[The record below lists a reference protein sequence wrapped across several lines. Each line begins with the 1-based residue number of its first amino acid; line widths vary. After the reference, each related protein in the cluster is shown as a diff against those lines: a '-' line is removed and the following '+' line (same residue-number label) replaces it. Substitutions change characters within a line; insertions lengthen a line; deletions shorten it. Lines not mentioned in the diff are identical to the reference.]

1 MSKMVLPVLLLADS
15 FATCDLSISSCRDNK
30 GYKMTYD
37 NEIEVD
43 NDNTDQFAGFGKETT
58 LELVESEDGRL
69 LLRDAEQDDEALMT
83 IDFSEKLKELLGSD
97 TQAIGQHMIHAA
109 IQVIMQKQ
117 MSQWHAHVYD
127 KEPTHYS

>member
-1 MSKMVLPVLLLADS
+1 MP
-15 FATCDLSISSCRDNK
+15 
-30 GYKMTYD
+30 YD
-37 NEIEVD
+37 IENEIEVD
-43 NDNTDQFAGFGKETT
+43 SDDQDRFAGFAKETT
-58 LELVESEDGRL
+58 LELVEGEDGRL
-69 LLRDAEQDDEALMT
+69 LLRDAEQQDDVPLMT
-83 IDFSEKLKELLGSD
+83 IDFSDKLKELLGSD

>member
-1 MSKMVLPVLLLADS
+1 MSYD
-15 FATCDLSISSCRDNK
+15 I
-30 GYKMTYD
+30 D

-43 NDNTDQFAGFGKETT
+43 NDSSDQFAGFAKETT
-58 LELVESEDGRL
+58 LELVEADNGTL
-69 LLRDAEQDDEALMT
+69 LLRDAEKEDEPLMT
-83 IDFSEKLKELLGSD
+83 IDFSDKLRELLGSD

-127 KEPTHYS
+127 KEPTNFS

>member
-1 MSKMVLPVLLLADS
+1 MPYD
-15 FATCDLSISSCRDNK
+15 I
-30 GYKMTYD
+30 D

-43 NDNTDQFAGFGKETT
+43 NDNQDRFAGFGKETT
-58 LELVESEDGRL
+58 LELVEADDGRL
-69 LLRDAEQDDEALMT
+69 LLRDAADQNEAPLMT
-83 IDFSEKLKELLGSD
+83 IDFSDKLKELLGSD

-127 KEPTHYS
+127 KEPAHYS

>member
-1 MSKMVLPVLLLADS
+1 MSYD
-15 FATCDLSISSCRDNK
+15 I
-30 GYKMTYD
+30 D

-43 NDNTDQFAGFGKETT
+43 NDSSDQFAGFAKETT
-58 LELVESEDGRL
+58 LELVEADNGTL
-69 LLRDAEQDDEALMT
+69 LLRDAEKDDEPLMT
-83 IDFSEKLKELLGSD
+83 IDFSDKLRELLGSD

-127 KEPTHYS
+127 KEPTNFS

>member
-1 MSKMVLPVLLLADS
+1 MPYD
-15 FATCDLSISSCRDNK
+15 IDN
-30 GYKMTYD
+30 D
-37 NEIEVD
+37 IEVD
-43 NDNTDQFAGFGKETT
+43 NESTDQFAGFAKETT
-58 LELVESEDGRL
+58 LELVEAEDGRL
-69 LLRDAEQDDEALMT
+69 LLRDAEQDEAPLMT
-83 IDFSEKLKELLGSD
+83 IDFSVKLKELLGSD

>member
-1 MSKMVLPVLLLADS
+1 MPYD
-15 FATCDLSISSCRDNK
+15 I
-30 GYKMTYD
+30 D

-43 NDNTDQFAGFGKETT
+43 NENSDQFAGFGRETT
-58 LELVESEDGRL
+58 LELVEADDGRL
-69 LLRDAEQDDEALMT
+69 LLRDAEQNEAPFMT
-83 IDFSEKLKELLGSD
+83 IDFSEKLKDILGSD

-127 KEPTHYS
+127 KEPAHYS

>member
-1 MSKMVLPVLLLADS
+1 MPYD
-15 FATCDLSISSCRDNK
+15 I
-30 GYKMTYD
+30 D

-43 NDNTDQFAGFGKETT
+43 NDSRDQFAGFAKETT
-58 LELVESEDGRL
+58 LELVEAADGKL
-69 LLRDAEQDDEALMT
+69 LLSDAEEEEAPLMT
-83 IDFSEKLKELLGSD
+83 IDFSDKLKEILGSD

-127 KEPTHYS
+127 KEPIHYS

>member
-1 MSKMVLPVLLLADS
+1 
-15 FATCDLSISSCRDNK
+15 
-30 GYKMTYD
+30 
-37 NEIEVD
+37 
-43 NDNTDQFAGFGKETT
+43 
-58 LELVESEDGRL
+58 
-69 LLRDAEQDDEALMT
+69 MT
-83 IDFSEKLKELLGSD
+83 IDFSDKLKDLLGSD

>member
-1 MSKMVLPVLLLADS
+1 MPYD
-15 FATCDLSISSCRDNK
+15 I
-30 GYKMTYD
+30 D

-43 NDNTDQFAGFGKETT
+43 NDSADPFSGFAKETT
-58 LELVESEDGRL
+58 LELVEAENGTL
-69 LLRDAEQDDEALMT
+69 LLRDTEKDDEPLMT
-83 IDFSEKLKELLGSD
+83 IDFSDKLKELLGSD
-97 TQAIGQHMIHAA
+97 TKAIGQHMIHAA

>member
-1 MSKMVLPVLLLADS
+1 MP
-15 FATCDLSISSCRDNK
+15 
-30 GYKMTYD
+30 YD

-43 NDNTDQFAGFGKETT
+43 NDHTDQFSSFAKETT
-58 LELVESEDGRL
+58 LELVEAENGTL
-69 LLRDAEQDDEALMT
+69 LLRDTEKNDEPLMT
-83 IDFSEKLKELLGSD
+83 LEFSDKLKDLLGSD

>member
-1 MSKMVLPVLLLADS
+1 MPYD
-15 FATCDLSISSCRDNK
+15 IDN
-30 GYKMTYD
+30 D
-37 NEIEVD
+37 IEVD
-43 NDNTDQFAGFGKETT
+43 SDSSDQFAGFAKETT
-58 LELVESEDGRL
+58 LELVEADDGRL
-69 LLRDAEQDDEALMT
+69 LLRDAEQDEAPLM
-83 IDFSEKLKELLGSD
+83 SSD

>member
-1 MSKMVLPVLLLADS
+1 MPYD
-15 FATCDLSISSCRDNK
+15 I
-30 GYKMTYD
+30 D

-43 NDNTDQFAGFGKETT
+43 NDSTDQFTGFAKETT
-58 LELVESEDGRL
+58 LELVEADNGTL
-69 LLRDAEQDDEALMT
+69 LLRDTEKNDEPLMT
-83 IDFSEKLKELLGSD
+83 LDFSDKLKELLGSD

>member
-1 MSKMVLPVLLLADS
+1 MPYDIDKEIDFDAETERFAKMA
-15 FATCDLSISSCRDNK
+15 
-30 GYKMTYD
+30 
-37 NEIEVD
+37 
-43 NDNTDQFAGFGKETT
+43 KETT
-58 LELVESEDGRL
+58 LELIENEAGQL
-69 LLRDAEQDDEALMT
+69 LLRETGNSDEALMT
-83 IDFSEKLKELLGSD
+83 IDFSDKLKELLGTD

>member
-1 MSKMVLPVLLLADS
+1 MPYDS
-15 FATCDLSISSCRDNK
+15 
-30 GYKMTYD
+30 D

-43 NDNTDQFAGFGKETT
+43 HDSSDHFNGFAKETT
-58 LELVESEDGRL
+58 LELVEGDNGKL
-69 LLRDAEQDDEALMT
+69 LLRDTEKEGAPLMT

-127 KEPTHYS
+127 KEPKHYS

>member
-1 MSKMVLPVLLLADS
+1 MPYD
-15 FATCDLSISSCRDNK
+15 I
-30 GYKMTYD
+30 D

-43 NDNTDQFAGFGKETT
+43 HDSNDQFSGFAKETT
-58 LELVESEDGRL
+58 LELVEAENGVL
-69 LLRDAEQDDEALMT
+69 LLRDTNKDEAPLMT
-83 IDFSEKLKELLGSD
+83 IDFSDKLKELLGSD

>member
-1 MSKMVLPVLLLADS
+1 MPYD
-15 FATCDLSISSCRDNK
+15 I
-30 GYKMTYD
+30 D

-43 NDNTDQFAGFGKETT
+43 NDSSDQFSGFAKETT
-58 LELVESEDGRL
+58 LELVEADNGTL
-69 LLRDAEQDDEALMT
+69 LLRDTENDDEPLMT
-83 IDFSEKLKELLGSD
+83 IDFSDKLKELLGSD
-97 TQAIGQHMIHAA
+97 TQSIGQHMIHAA

>member
-1 MSKMVLPVLLLADS
+1 MPYD
-15 FATCDLSISSCRDNK
+15 I
-30 GYKMTYD
+30 D

-43 NDNTDQFAGFGKETT
+43 NESGDQYAGFAQETT
-58 LELVESEDGRL
+58 LELIEADNGTL
-69 LLRDAEQDDEALMT
+69 LLRDADKEGEPLMT
-83 IDFSEKLKELLGSD
+83 IDFSDKLKDLLGSD

-109 IQVIMQKQ
+109 IQVIMKKQ

>member
-1 MSKMVLPVLLLADS
+1 MPYD
-15 FATCDLSISSCRDNK
+15 I
-30 GYKMTYD
+30 D

-43 NDNTDQFAGFGKETT
+43 NDNQDRVAGFGKETT
-58 LELVESEDGRL
+58 LELVEAEDGTL
-69 LLRDAEQDDEALMT
+69 LLRDANENEAPLMT
-83 IDFSEKLKELLGSD
+83 IDFSDKLKELLGSD

>member
-1 MSKMVLPVLLLADS
+1 MPYD
-15 FATCDLSISSCRDNK
+15 IDN
-30 GYKMTYD
+30 D
-37 NEIEVD
+37 IEVD
-43 NDNTDQFAGFGKETT
+43 NDRKDRFAGFAKETT
-58 LELVESEDGRL
+58 LELVESAEGKL
-69 LLRDAEQDDEALMT
+69 LLRDTEKEDEPLMT
-83 IDFSEKLKELLGSD
+83 IDFSDKLKELLGSD